1 MNTLH
6 AIEIDDWPLKRGE
19 VMAPDSVA
27 DSVWQ
32 VLDGMV
38 LVERDVPAARV
49 SLRLVLPGDWVG
61 TEAMCDLSEST
72 QVTALIPSTVQAIAV
87 RRLTVSAVMVRQH
100 QQSCDH
106 LLALRTGPVEQ
117 RIDYLYA
124 LLQQASAGGQLVF
137 PALRH
142 IALLVDAAPETV
154 CRILAPLRPERT
166 RVPLRL
172 YRQAASTPLL

>member
-1 MNTLH
+1 MPALH
-6 AIEIDDWPLKRGE
+6 AIASDFWPLKRGE
-19 VMAPDSVA
+19 VMAADSVA

-38 LVERDVPAARV
+38 LVERDAPDARV
-49 SLRLVLPGDWVG
+49 SLRLALPSDWVG

-106 LLALRTGPVEQ
+106 LLALRSGPVEQ
-117 RIDYLYA
+117 RIDYLHA

-154 CRILAPLRPERT
+154 CRIIAPLRPGRT
-166 RVPLRL
+166 RPRAPLRL
-172 YRQAASTPLL
+172 YQSAAFT

>member
-6 AIEIDDWPLKRGE
+6 AIETDFWPLKRSA
-19 VMAPDSVA
+19 VMDPASLA
-27 DSVWQ
+27 NSVWQ
-32 VLDGMV
+32 VLDGML
-38 LVERDVPAARV
+38 LVERSMPGARV
-49 SLRLVLPGDWVG
+49 SLRLALPSDWVG
-61 TEAMCDLSEST
+61 TEAMCDLSAST
-72 QVTALIPSTVQAIAV
+72 QVTAIIPSTVKAIAV

-106 LLALRTGPVEQ
+106 LLALRTGSVEN
-117 RIDYLYA
+117 RIDYFHA
-124 LLQQASAGGQLVF
+124 LLQQASAGGQLMF

-154 CRILAPLRPERT
+154 CRVLAPLRPERT

-172 YRQAASTPLL
+172 YRQAALT